1 MKIIDPLLDEGF
13 KLVFGREHVS
23 EPLLLKLL
31 NSIFAGDPELGNI
44 VSLRFTNTE
53 HPNEQIGGRGLRYD
67 ITCTTSS
74 GHKFIVEMQKGE
86 QKHLIERSEYYVSRA
101 IASQGFK
108 GKDEENH
115 NWDFSLTPVVGVFIC
130 NFKVPGLEEDLLTY
144 GGICNL
150 RTGKPIGRS
159 QCYAYIQLPY
169 FRKEEEECESLLDK
183 WIFNIKYMGIR
194 QSVAFKADNEI
205 FNYLDN
211 VSSVA
216 ALNSDDRHLY
226 ESALRYARDYNA
238 IMATAKEKA
247 EAEGMQRGLQKG
259 MEEGL
264 QKGMQ
269 EGMQKGMQKGMQ
281 EGELKEKYR
290 IAREMLQQG
299 VSRDFICNITKLT
312 MEDIESLL

>member
-1 MKIIDPLLDEGF
+1 
-13 KLVFGREHVS
+13 
-23 EPLLLKLL
+23 
-31 NSIFAGDPELGNI
+31 
-44 VSLRFTNTE
+44 
-53 HPNEQIGGRGLRYD
+53 
-67 ITCTTSS
+67 
-74 GHKFIVEMQKGE
+74 
-86 QKHLIERSEYYVSRA
+86 
-101 IASQGFK
+101 
-108 GKDEENH
+108 
-115 NWDFSLTPVVGVFIC
+115 
-130 NFKVPGLEEDLLTY
+130 
-144 GGICNL
+144 
-150 RTGKPIGRS
+150 
-159 QCYAYIQLPY
+159 
-169 FRKEEEECESLLDK
+169 
-183 WIFNIKYMGIR
+183 MGIR

-259 MEEGL
+259 M
-264 QKGMQ
+264 
-269 EGMQKGMQKGMQ
+269 Q

-290 IAREMLQQG
+290 IAREMLLQG

>member
-1 MKIIDPLLDEGF
+1 
-13 KLVFGREHVS
+13 
-23 EPLLLKLL
+23 
-31 NSIFAGDPELGNI
+31 
-44 VSLRFTNTE
+44 
-53 HPNEQIGGRGLRYD
+53 
-67 ITCTTSS
+67 
-74 GHKFIVEMQKGE
+74 
-86 QKHLIERSEYYVSRA
+86 
-101 IASQGFK
+101 
-108 GKDEENH
+108 
-115 NWDFSLTPVVGVFIC
+115 
-130 NFKVPGLEEDLLTY
+130 
-144 GGICNL
+144 
-150 RTGKPIGRS
+150 
-159 QCYAYIQLPY
+159 
-169 FRKEEEECESLLDK
+169 
-183 WIFNIKYMGIR
+183 MGIR

-247 EAEGMQRGLQKG
+247 EAEGMHRVLQKG

-264 QKGMQ
+264 QKGIQ
-269 EGMQKGMQKGMQ
+269 EGMQKGMQ
-281 EGELKEKYR
+281 EGELKDKYR